1 LGCLALSALSGC
13 APACG
18 DEVIRIEALLSGQ
31 SLVIDPACVIRTS
44 VTVPAGATV
53 SATFDLPADA
63 AIHLTPSPDGMP
75 PTTLRDSHL
84 EGGGTR
90 ASVMIEGSGSAR
102 IEGLE
107 ANLVRGTAIAALAGA
122 QLTVVDLH
130 LAGNVDPTQL
140 ISLPNPAPP
149 ERFAIYGVVALDG
162 ASVVFEAS
170 ASPSRIERFAS
181 AGIGCG
187 SASMAL
193 VDLVLHESR
202 GVGVLAVD
210 CALSLERVEID
221 ATLAS
226 PGLPGI
232 GIAASGSTLN
242 VDTLS
247 LHDAPGFG
255 LFATGTESTLT
266 GVSLERMEQAGLW
279 VEGGSRLTVTSSTL
293 RDNAG
298 AAIAAVGASALRITD
313 CEITGTDMAPL
324 PTLGGLAS
332 DPMGDGIHVAERPG
346 TALEVTL
353 TRVDL
358 AGNERVGLVLDGAGE
373 SLSLAIEAVEVD
385 APATA
390 LGAVAQRVSGLPAD
404 WDMGVVRVS
413 SAARDAV
420 AAELTVSDGTPY
432 GILMPPTLA
441 P

>member
-1 LGCLALSALSGC
+1 
-13 APACG
+13 
-18 DEVIRIEALLSGQ
+18 
-31 SLVIDPACVIRTS
+31 
-44 VTVPAGATV
+44 
-53 SATFDLPADA
+53 
-63 AIHLTPSPDGMP
+63 
-75 PTTLRDSHL
+75 
-84 EGGGTR
+84 
-90 ASVMIEGSGSAR
+90 
-102 IEGLE
+102 
-107 ANLVRGTAIAALAGA
+107 
-122 QLTVVDLH
+122 
-130 LAGNVDPTQL
+130 
-140 ISLPNPAPP
+140 
-149 ERFAIYGVVALDG
+149 
-162 ASVVFEAS
+162 
-170 ASPSRIERFAS
+170 
-181 AGIGCG
+181 
-187 SASMAL
+187 
-193 VDLVLHESR
+193 
-202 GVGVLAVD
+202 
-210 CALSLERVEID
+210 
-221 ATLAS
+221 
-226 PGLPGI
+226 
-232 GIAASGSTLN
+232 
-242 VDTLS
+242 
-247 LHDAPGFG
+247 
-255 LFATGTESTLT
+255 
-266 GVSLERMEQAGLW
+266 MEQAGLW